1 MSFQSLQQHPR
12 IIGALMMREVI
23 TRYGREGLGFLWL
36 VGEPMI
42 FALGVLVMWSV
53 IKPPYD
59 HGIHIGPF
67 VVSGYLC
74 LIMFRHQ
81 IGQAMN
87 ALQANMGLMYHE
99 RIRPLHILFARATLE
114 FAGATLAF
122 FLCYLIVMML
132 GQARAPQNLGLLYAG
147 WLMVTLHAFGL
158 ALIFTGLAMRYDVFE
173 KLTGFLGYALIPL
186 SGVFVMAAWLPDSI
200 LDVYLLIPFPHG
212 VEMVR
217 AGVFGEFVETHYDFG
232 YGVAWAGGLLLVGL
246 LLIATGRDRLESE

>member
-36 VGEPMI
+36 VGEPLI
-42 FALGVLVMWSV
+42 FALGVLLMWSI
-53 IKPPYD
+53 IKPPYE
-59 HGIHIGPF
+59 HGVRLGPF

-87 ALQANMGLMYHE
+87 ALQANLGLMYHE
-99 RIRPLHILFARATLE
+99 RVSPLHILTARAALE
-114 FAGATLAF
+114 FAGTSLA
-122 FLCYLIVMML
+122 LAVCYAVVMAL
-132 GQARAPQNLGLLYAG
+132 GQSGPPRDLGLVYFG
-147 WLMVTLHAFGL
+147 WFLVTFQAVGL
-158 ALIFTGLAMRYDVFE
+158 SFVFTGLAMRFDVFE
-173 KLTGFLGYALIPL
+173 KLTSFFGYALIPL
-186 SGVFVMAAWLPDSI
+186 SGAFIMAAWLPPSV
-200 LDVYLLIPFPHG
+200 LDAYLLIPFPHG

-232 YGVAWAGGLLLVGL
+232 YGIAWAGGLLLVGL